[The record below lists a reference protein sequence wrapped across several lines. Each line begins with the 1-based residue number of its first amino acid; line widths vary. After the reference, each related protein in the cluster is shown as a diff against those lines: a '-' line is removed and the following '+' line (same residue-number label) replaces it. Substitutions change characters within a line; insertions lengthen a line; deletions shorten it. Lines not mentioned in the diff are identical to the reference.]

1 MILILKGLLIGIG
14 KIIPGVS
21 GSIIAIRL
29 NVYEDIICS
38 LNNIF
43 NKRSIIFLSKLGIG
57 IIVSIIFGSNIITYL
72 LNNFYIIT
80 ILIFTILIISG
91 IPSIIKEV
99 NNYLISVISCIMYIL
114 LLNIPNMNIS
124 SNYFIIGFLE
134 SLTTIIPGISGTALF
149 MSFGLYDELL
159 YLFSNMYKFDISIL
173 LPFIVGFIIGTIII
187 VKFIE
192 YCLNNYKSKTY
203 SIILGLLIGSIIT
216 MIEKII

>member
-99 NNYLISVISCIMYIL
+99 NNYLISVISCIMYTL